1 MPEQND
7 QPSFEQAWDTF
18 TEKDKETIQNF
29 AVCDWKSGVSE
40 GLLKGMDVDRES
52 LNELIKRGVIET
64 KPNWQFFQILAD
76 ELRDTAIPIED
87 RMKADPFSGLNDDE
101 REILRQYHSYSDMA
115 KRKNEEPRYRL
126 VDKNFH
132 NHVYKTHID
141 D

>member
-7 QPSFEQAWDTF
+7 QPSFEQAWESF
-18 TEKDKETIQNF
+18 NEKDKETIENF
-29 AVCDWKSGVSE
+29 AVSDWKSGVSE

-52 LNELIKRGVIET
+52 LNQLIKRGVIET

-76 ELRDTAIPIED
+76 ELRDTAVLIEN
-87 RMKADPFSGLNDDE
+87 RMKADSFSGLNDDE
-101 REILRQYHSYSDMA
+101 SEILRQYHSYSDMA

-126 VDKNFH
+126 VDNKFH
-132 NHVYKTHID
+132 NHVYKTHMD